1 MIAAILRA
9 QWLSMRSFSMG
20 SRRSATAVSAIIGF
34 VFYGFW
40 VLGAVAIGA
49 FLATSQDATWLPIL
63 IPVALL
69 TVMMYWQIAP
79 VISASLGASLDL
91 KKLLVYPIPHEKL
104 FQVEVLLRLTACVE
118 MLIIITGMGIG
129 LMRNSLFG
137 GILSVPRILL
147 VTFLFIVLNLLIA
160 AGLRNLMERLLL
172 KRRLREVMVV
182 LLILVSVLPQLLLA
196 SKVNPEAMTRY
207 LPASVFWP
215 WGAAGHLLL
224 GLDWQIGTL
233 VLMAALGLAYAFSRW
248 QFAISLRFDPASSS
262 RKAQVIDQPEGKLS
276 LLDRACLVPRFLF
289 ADPLGAIVEKEI
301 RSLIRTP
308 RFRLVFGMSCLFG
321 LLVWTPR
328 VLRGGSAGG
337 AADHFLTMVCVY
349 GLVML
354 GQVMYMNAFGF
365 DRSAAQAWFSLP
377 VSFGRVL
384 VGKNLAAALFVI
396 TEMLVVT
403 AIAMVLPI
411 PKSPL
416 RVAEAIVVTLV
427 SGIYLIAF
435 GNLSSVYFP
444 RALSPEKVTQ
454 GGGSRSLSIILVLCF
469 PIVLLP
475 VGLAYWARY
484 VFGGEVIFFAL
495 LALAAVLGAPLY
507 WIALGSSVEAAI
519 LRRERILTE
528 LAKSDGPLSI
538 G

>member
-20 SRRSATAVSAIIGF
+20 SRRSATAVSALIGF

-196 SKVNPEAMTRY
+196 SKVNPEAMKLLPRGIIANPNCSTMQMLVALAPIHREVGIERINVATYQSVSGGGRSAMEELDRQTTSLVGHGPADPQRFPVQIAFNLIPHIDDFQDNGYTKEEMKLVWETRKI
-207 LPASVFWP
+207 LGDESIQVNPTAVRVPVFLGHSEAVHIETRRKISAADARALLEKAPGVVVVDQRQAGGYPTPVTHAAGKDPVFVGRIREDISHPRGLNLWVVSDNIRK
-215 WGAAGHLLL
+215 GAALNAV
-224 GLDWQIGTL
+224 QIAEL
-233 VLMAALGLAYAFSRW
+233 WL
-248 QFAISLRFDPASSS
+248 
-262 RKAQVIDQPEGKLS
+262 KN
-276 LLDRACLVPRFLF
+276 RA
-289 ADPLGAIVEKEI
+289 
-301 RSLIRTP
+301 
-308 RFRLVFGMSCLFG
+308 
-321 LLVWTPR
+321 
-328 VLRGGSAGG
+328 
-337 AADHFLTMVCVY
+337 
-349 GLVML
+349 
-354 GQVMYMNAFGF
+354 
-365 DRSAAQAWFSLP
+365 
-377 VSFGRVL
+377 
-384 VGKNLAAALFVI
+384 
-396 TEMLVVT
+396 
-403 AIAMVLPI
+403 
-411 PKSPL
+411 
-416 RVAEAIVVTLV
+416 
-427 SGIYLIAF
+427 
-435 GNLSSVYFP
+435 
-444 RALSPEKVTQ
+444 
-454 GGGSRSLSIILVLCF
+454 
-469 PIVLLP
+469 
-475 VGLAYWARY
+475 
-484 VFGGEVIFFAL
+484 
-495 LALAAVLGAPLY
+495 
-507 WIALGSSVEAAI
+507 
-519 LRRERILTE
+519 
-528 LAKSDGPLSI
+528 
-538 G
+538 